1 MLVAGG
7 HAGVGMGVGV
17 GGAECEDV
25 KFNRRDLEREG
36 SGESHLE
43 ITLLAT
49 RERADGQRTSY

>member
-17 GGAECEDV
+17 GGAECEDF

-49 RERADGQRTSY
+49 R